1 MTPTQGTIRGLGSLD
16 NCAFGAMEAKRSQTF
31 SLSTGKRETAR
42 HGEIS
47 RQKGHGKRLNGG
59 SGNSVKKSQRSENAI
74 SAISRSFG
82 GRSRPPLSFI
92 FFALYGGDT
101 PYSVV
106 SRKGEYLYTEH

>member
-1 MTPTQGTIRGLGSLD
+1 MTPTLDTMSGLGSLERLHS
-16 NCAFGAMEAKRSQTF
+16 GAIHAKRSQTF

-47 RQKGHGKRLNGG
+47 RQRRQSDRSNAG

-82 GRSRPPLSFI
+82 GRSRPPFSFI
-92 FFALYGGDT
+92 FALPT
-101 PYSVV
+101 FQNPQE
-106 SRKGEYLYTEH
+106 RTEALEGV

>member
-1 MTPTQGTIRGLGSLD
+1 MTPTQGTIRGLGSLERLHS
-16 NCAFGAMEAKRSQTF
+16 GAIHAKRSQTF

-42 HGEIS
+42 HGGIS

-59 SGNSVKKSQRSENAI
+59 SGNSVKRSQRSENAI

-82 GRSRPPLSFI
+82 GRSLPPLSFI